1 MTFRKLLAALAALLM
16 SLSILTACSNNS
28 SSGGGGGAEGKRLK
42 IGVSYPTAN
51 SPFWKAYTDFVQQ
64 GAKQLDVDVTL
75 VSADLNEQKQLA
87 DVQNLISQRVDG
99 LIITPQSTSIAPTL
113 LRTAAQ
119 AKIPVVVTD
128 RYPGYDPGT
137 NDKADYVAFIGPD
150 DVQAGKGIADELM
163 KAGAKKFLAIGGVPG
178 NSVSEGR
185 KTGLEKAM
193 ADGGASLVQY
203 QAATGESEEKGLESA
218 ENLLQANPAGKAD
231 AFWCYNDNLCMG
243 AIKAAKNAGR
253 SDQFLFGGMDLSPQ
267 GLDAIEAGTY
277 TVSFG
282 GHWLQGGFGLAI
294 LYAKIKNGTS
304 PSQPVVK
311 LDLLAVTKDNVA
323 EFRKKYIDNPPN
335 YDFKAMV
342 TDPSPKY
349 QITLG
354 S

>member
-1 MTFRKLLAALAALLM
+1 MTPDRERDLLEANNRYLEQSRQALRA
-16 SLSILTACSNNS
+16 
-28 SSGGGGGAEGKRLK
+28 LK
-42 IGVSYPTAN
+42 IAVGHLEHMA
-51 SPFWKAYTDFVQQ
+51 
-64 GAKQLDVDVTL
+64 
-75 VSADLNEQKQLA
+75 
-87 DVQNLISQRVDG
+87 
-99 LIITPQSTSIAPTL
+99 
-113 LRTAAQ
+113 
-119 AKIPVVVTD
+119 
-128 RYPGYDPGT
+128 
-137 NDKADYVAFIGPD
+137 AFIGR
-150 DVQAGKGIADELM
+150 QGAGYS
-163 KAGAKKFLAIGGVPG
+163 F
-178 NSVSEGR
+178 EG
-185 KTGLEKAM
+185 L
-193 ADGGASLVQY
+193 
-203 QAATGESEEKGLESA
+203 GE
-218 ENLLQANPAGKAD
+218 D
-231 AFWCYNDNLCMG
+231 MG